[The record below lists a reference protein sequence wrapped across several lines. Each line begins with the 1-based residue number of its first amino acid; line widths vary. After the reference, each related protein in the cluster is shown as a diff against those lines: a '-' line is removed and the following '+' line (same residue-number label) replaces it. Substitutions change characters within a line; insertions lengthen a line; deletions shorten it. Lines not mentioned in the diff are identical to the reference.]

1 MKEVFKHFEVKT
13 SNTVVVV
20 CMGQCTWIGFIL
32 EMLLV
37 EQCLNLK
44 KNNPKFIEDLVL
56 GT

>member
-1 MKEVFKHFEVKT
+1 MKEVFKHFDVKT

-20 CMGQCTWIGFIL
+20 YMGQCTWIGFIL

-37 EQCLNLK
+37 EQWLNLK

>member
-20 CMGQCTWIGFIL
+20 YMGQCTWIGFIL

-37 EQCLNLK
+37 EQWLNLK

-56 GT
+56 GI

>member
-20 CMGQCTWIGFIL
+20 YMGQCTWIGFIL

-37 EQCLNLK
+37 GTMIEFK
-44 KNNPKFIEDLVL
+44 KK
-56 GT
+56 

>member
-20 CMGQCTWIGFIL
+20 CMGQCTWIWFIL

-37 EQCLNLK
+37 EQWLNLK

>member
-37 EQCLNLK
+37 EQWLNLK
-44 KNNPKFIEDLVL
+44 KNNPKFIEDVVL

>member
-1 MKEVFKHFEVKT
+1 MKEVFKHFDVKT

-20 CMGQCTWIGFIL
+20 CMGQCTWIWFIL

-37 EQCLNLK
+37 EQWLNLK

>member
-20 CMGQCTWIGFIL
+20 YMGQCTWIWFIL

-37 EQCLNLK
+37 EQWLNLK
-44 KNNPKFIEDLVL
+44 KNNPKFIEELVL

>member
-20 CMGQCTWIGFIL
+20 YMGQYTWIWFIL

-37 EQCLNLK
+37 EQWLNLK